1 MSDNDN
7 SEREKKKE
15 TRIGNYLIGNTIG
28 EGAFGKVKQ
37 ANHVQT
43 NEKVAIKILNK
54 QRIHEMSGDINKIQ
68 KEITILKKLR
78 HKSIIQLYEIME
90 SKQNL
95 FLIMEFC
102 PKGELFDYIVK
113 CKKLSELNACRLFQN
128 LIDGVD
134 YLHLNNIV
142 HRDLKPENLLLDDKF
157 NLKISDFGLS
167 TIYSGL
173 ISTPCGTPS
182 YAPPE
187 MLKGDSYNGIKS
199 DVWSCG
205 IILYAML
212 CGYLPYSDSK
222 EEIILRRITNKEYK
236 IPDFLSSKAK
246 DLLVRMLDND
256 PNKRIDLKEIK
267 SHAWFKLTES
277 SLAPGLFI
285 GVTNI
290 PVDEIIVNKVIDLNN
305 GLKGDLRLN
314 INKEDLINK
323 IKENKFDSIT
333 AFYYLLLK
341 KHICQGGVSIADLQ
355 SKVYLNYMKNP
366 SNVFDSS
373 DIICADN
380 EVKGDSKI
388 TFSPKKLKEQAPNK
402 NQIGTLSTKAT
413 VQTENSQSQG
423 NNSIIEQTQT
433 QTAISNVTTKKQ
445 KKVSITIEDINKNK
459 KNNSPNKLNFQINLQ
474 SNQAPLDKIDI
485 QLKNSKSQSSQ
496 KNIPNIS
503 SLKEKDKLSLRTD
516 NNIDNKNKTTVIINP
531 NPNPSQKENQN
542 QSSKNIN
549 KVNPIENTSKS
560 QEITIKKTSD
570 YKIPSNNSNTNSNI
584 VNTLSSG
591 SIKKSG
597 RKKKTSIINNIL
609 NDKPKNDAKVIIV
622 DSNKDKFV
630 SQKSNEKLTNE
641 QLNPSKQI
649 SSSTDFTHINNNEN
663 NITITQVQ
671 VNNQQKPTTSKF
683 SRRQSE
689 KKSKYSNRLDE
700 LRNQFTSSK
709 LNNDGNIVNNSN
721 NGNNNEILNIIDN
734 INQKYDDFLTN
745 KNKESIFRNVPNKKI
760 DSKPAEQ
767 NKVQNKSQNKNLN
780 LNKSKTK
787 NISTPNLNLTLGN
800 KEKEKENEREINR
813 QSSKVS
819 IHYMVK
825 QKKKN
830 NFTKHESR
838 RLYNN
843 NIERK
848 KSFTSRN
855 AVIKKNE
862 RMFNDISAIYKSD
875 IDCDSSF
882 DNSVINSPSPFRRR
896 QSRKQSIRGSFI
908 NTSEINLN
916 IENEDESDNERTS
929 PKVGFVKI
937 QKGKINISNM
947 NEDVKDFDKKNKINM
962 NNQTNSYIN
971 KNNNQ
976 NISQKDGKII
986 FSHIK
991 NNNTGSNKEKDDKKK
1006 PKNQILSP
1014 KSTIN
1019 TTNNK
1024 KDTKYTLKP
1033 NKDDVIKLY

>member
-7 SEREKKKE
+7 SERDKKKE

-37 ANHVQT
+37 ASHVQT

-134 YLHLNNIV
+134 YLHLNSIV

-222 EEIILRRITNKEYK
+222 EEIILKRITNKEYK

-246 DLLVRMLDND
+246 DLLIRMLDND

-267 SHAWFKLTES
+267 SHAWFKLTET

-290 PVDEIIVNKVIDLNN
+290 PVDEVIVNKVIDLNN

-402 NQIGTLSTKAT
+402 HQILTLSTKAT

-423 NNSIIEQTQT
+423 NNSLIEQTQT
-433 QTAISNVTTKKQ
+433 TISNVTTKKQ
-445 KKVSITIEDINKNK
+445 KKVSITIEDINKLK
-459 KNNSPNKLNFQINLQ
+459 KNNSPNKNNLQ
-474 SNQAPLDKIDI
+474 SNQAPLEKIDI
-485 QLKNSKSQSSQ
+485 QLKNNSKSQSSQ

-503 SLKEKDKLSLRTD
+503 SLKEKDKVSLRID
-516 NNIDNKNKTTVIINP
+516 NNIESKNKTTVIINP
-531 NPNPSQKENQN
+531 NSSQKENQN

-584 VNTLSSG
+584 VNTISSG
-591 SIKKSG
+591 SIKK
-597 RKKKTSIINNIL
+597 KKKTSIINNIL
-609 NDKPKNDAKVIIV
+609 NDKQKNESKVIIV

-641 QLNPSKQI
+641 QLIPSKQI
-649 SSSTDFTHINNNEN
+649 SSSTDFTQINNEN
-663 NITITQVQ
+663 NVTITQVQ
-671 VNNQQKPTTSKF
+671 LNNQQKPITNKSSK
-683 SRRQSE
+683 RQSE

-700 LRNQFTSSK
+700 LRNQFTSK
-709 LNNDGNIVNNSN
+709 LNNDGSIVNNSN

-745 KNKESIFRNVPNKKI
+745 KNKECIFRNVPNKKV
-760 DSKPAEQ
+760 DSKPPTEQ

-780 LNKSKTK
+780 LNKSKTN
-787 NISTPNLNLTLGN
+787 NISTPNLNLALGN
-800 KEKEKENEREINR
+800 KESEREINR

-882 DNSVINSPSPFRRR
+882 DNTSVINSPSPLRRR
-896 QSRKQSIRGSFI
+896 QSRKHSVRGSFI

-929 PKVGFVKI
+929 PKIGFIKI
-937 QKGKINISNM
+937 QKGKINISSM
-947 NEDVKDFDKKNKINM
+947 NDDVKDIDKKNKINI

-991 NNNTGSNKEKDDKKK
+991 NNNTGPNKDKDDKKK
-1006 PKNQILSP
+1006 IKNQILSP

-1019 TTNNK
+1019 TTNK